1 MDARGK
7 DLRIPA
13 LRRFAVAITA
23 LNIVGQTFLG
33 FEQAWAHLV
42 VCVLTAYGTELTL
55 ETIDAWAT
63 RRTPRYAGGK
73 VKLLNFLLSPHITGC
88 AVAMLLYANGRLLP
102 IAFASATAIAS
113 KTLFRVR
120 PPTSATPRHFLN
132 PSNFGITA
140 TLLLF
145 PWVSIAPPYQFTE
158 NLYGITDWVLPAIII
173 VTGSFLNTKFTRK
186 IPLIGGWLITF
197 GLQAILRTSLSGGAM
212 LAALLPMTGTA
223 FILFTF
229 YMVTDPATTPVA
241 PRRQIVFGAAVAL
254 VYGALVSAHIV
265 FGLFFA
271 LTIVTAARGA
281 LLWAA
286 ALGTRQVETVEPSA
300 APSSIPVAVGSEL

>member
-1 MDARGK
+1 MDGHGK

-23 LNIVGQTFLG
+23 LNIAGQTFLG

-42 VCVLTAYGTELTL
+42 VSVLTAYATELAI

-63 RRTPRYAGGK
+63 RRTPRYAGGN
-73 VKLLNFLLSPHITGC
+73 VKLLDFLLSPHITGC

-120 PPTSATPRHFLN
+120 PPAPATPRHFLN

-158 NLYGITDWVLPAIII
+158 NLYGIADWILPAIII
-173 VTGSFLNTKFTRK
+173 ATGSFLNTKFTRK

-197 GLQAILRTSLSGGAM
+197 GLQAIVRTSFTGGAT

-241 PRRQIVFGAAVAL
+241 PKRQIAFGAAVAL
-254 VYGALVSAHIV
+254 VYGALVSAHVV
-265 FGLFFA
+265 FDLFFA
-271 LTIVTAARGA
+271 LTIVTAARGV

-286 ALGTRQVETVEPSA
+286 ALQTRPNETRQPVA
-300 APSSIPVAVGSEL
+300 APPPLPVAVGSKL